1 MHTQMN
7 INKTGVLSLVTN
19 DLFHDTP
26 VLAIDNST
34 FEFDSDMKA
43 LKDCLSANGVSLHP
57 GILKQDYSFIPVSKE
72 TGMNIC
78 SQMHDSGISLMLF
91 QNGALITKN

>member
-1 MHTQMN
+1 MNAQMN

-34 FEFDSDMKA
+34 FEFDSDMKT

-57 GILKQDYSFIPVSKE
+57 GILKQDYSFIPISKKA
-72 TGMNIC
+72 GMNIC
-78 SQMHDSGISLMLF
+78 SQMHDSGVSIMLF
-91 QNGALITKN
+91 QNGTLITKN

>member
-1 MHTQMN
+1 MNAQMN

-34 FEFDSDMKA
+34 FEFDSDMETLKA
-43 LKDCLSANGVSLHP
+43 CLSANGVSLHP
-57 GILKQDYSFIPVSKE
+57 GILKQDYSFIPISKE
-72 TGMNIC
+72 AGMNIC
-78 SQMHDSGISLMLF
+78 SQMHDSGVSIMLF
-91 QNGALITKN
+91 QNGTLITKN